1 MKQKKKIQ
9 ILLFT
14 ALLLIL
20 AAGAVVLA
28 QSSAGF
34 NLSRHVIGGGGGES
48 SSAGYRVAG
57 TIGQSVAGPPTAGSA
72 SYVISSG
79 FWFADGGTKVY
90 IPTINR

>member
-1 MKQKKKIQ
+1 MQPKHKTLIPGL
-9 ILLFT
+9 ILLL
-14 ALLLIL
+14 ALVV
-20 AAGAVVLA
+20 AVKVIA

-79 FWFADGGTKVY
+79 FWYADGGTKVY

>member
-1 MKQKKKIQ
+1 MQPKHKTLIPGL
-9 ILLFT
+9 ILLL
-14 ALLLIL
+14 ALVV
-20 AAGAVVLA
+20 AVKVIA

-34 NLSRHVIGGGGGES
+34 NLSRHVSGGGGGES
-48 SSAGYRVAG
+48 SSA
-57 TIGQSVAGPPTAGSA
+57 SPPTAGSA